1 MSHTGYGHP
10 DYPAYQHSE
19 RRSLGGLVVALTVL
33 LAILALL
40 CLLNAGAYFYRA
52 GQFEDAAEGTFVPD
66 EEANA
71 ADAAVFGTGGFL
83 QLLYIATGI
92 VFIIWQFRHAKN
104 AQILGATGGLGPGWA
119 IGGWFIPLANL
130 VLPPLQLHHSSRVSR
145 TRIGSQRSLS
155 ALIVPW
161 AITFYGGGVLSGV
174 ALAMWPEF
182 LETTADFE
190 AAADSDVVDGVSS
203 MLWLLAAFL
212 GIAMVRSMSK
222 RQDQAFDTW
231 LAQPQGQPW
240 PPQPGAMPWTHE
252 PQQPWTGSQPQHPTG
267 QVSPSPWSKPASPG
281 SDTDPW
287 RSPS

>member
-1 MSHTGYGHP
+1 MSHTGFGLP
-10 DYPAYQHSE
+10 TYPAYQHFE

-33 LAILALL
+33 LTVIALV

-52 GQFEDAAEGTFVPD
+52 GQFEDAAGGRFVPD

-71 ADAAVFGTGGFL
+71 ADAAVLGTGGFL

-92 VFIIWQFRHAKN
+92 VFIIWQFGHAKN
-104 AQILGATGGLGPGWA
+104 ARTLGATGGLGPKWA
-119 IGGWFIPLANL
+119 IGGWLIPLANL

-145 TRIGSQRSLS
+145 TGIGSQRSLS
-155 ALIVPW
+155 TLIVPW

-174 ALAMWPEF
+174 AVAMWPEF

-190 AAADSDVVDGVSS
+190 AAAGSDVVDGVSS

-222 RQDQAFDTW
+222 RQDRAFDAW
-231 LAQPQGQPW
+231 LAQPQGQPG
-240 PPQPGAMPWTHE
+240 PPQPDVMPWTQGH
-252 PQQPWTGSQPQHPTG
+252 QQPWTESQPQHPTG
-267 QVSPSPWSKPASPG
+267 QVSRSPWSEPASPG